1 MFASAAPHDQSE
13 LILTCLATGFSPKLT
28 EMKITL
34 NNITLQPFSSSGV
47 RPNDNQSFQMR
58 ASVKIHRDEKQGYKC
73 HVLHSGQT
81 FTTTWDGSL
90 ESRSHHWAAVAA
102 GAFAI
107 AVLCIMSLIYKN
119 RRFNERHHLLFVYT
133 VLTKPDGVSGPVF
146 SAVCLY
152 DDRWISHYS
161 NEEQTWN
168 RDRFD
173 PEIWRYTREPDDS
186 RDWFIN
192 LLNTLANCTS
202 SRCDGLHTLQRR
214 VGCEVDKHPDGA
226 VMNVNA
232 LDEYGYD
239 GEDFLFFNYYT
250 MQWIDKS
257 PKAKE
262 TKIKWDSDRVHNH
275 YLQLYLKDCMV
286 WIATYNASISTPPA
300 LHMFASAAP
309 HDQSELNL
317 TCLATGFSPKLIE
330 MKITLNNITLK
341 PFSSSGVRPNDNQS
355 FQMRASVKIH
365 RDEKQGYECHVL
377 HSGQTFT
384 TSWDGSLGSR
394 SHHWAAVAAGAFA
407 IEVLY
412 ITYLI
417 YKNRWL
423 NGQMNRN
430 SSTTEQRDNITSR
443 SADPLTASDSHEN
456 NELL

>member
-1 MFASAAPHDQSE
+1 MT
-13 LILTCLATGFSPKLT
+13 LTLLLSCIYL
-28 EMKITL
+28 
-34 NNITLQPFSSSGV
+34 SS
-47 RPNDNQSFQMR
+47 
-58 ASVKIHRDEKQGYKC
+58 
-73 HVLHSGQT
+73 
-81 FTTTWDGSL
+81 
-90 ESRSHHWAAVAA
+90 
-102 GAFAI
+102 
-107 AVLCIMSLIYKN
+107 
-119 RRFNERHHLLFVYT
+119 ERHHLLFVYT

-202 SRCDGLHTLQRR
+202 SRCDERHHLLFVYTVLTKPDGVSGPVFSAVCLYDDTWISHYSNEEQTWNRDRFDPEIWRYTREPDDSRDWFINLLNTLANCTSSRCDGLHTLQRR
-214 VGCEVDKHPDGA
+214 VRCEVHKHPDGA

-232 LDEYGYD
+232 FDEYGYD
-239 GEDFLFFNYYT
+239 GEDFIFFNYYT

-262 TKIKWDSDRVHNH
+262 TKMKWDSDRVLNH
-275 YLQLYLKDCMV
+275 HLQLYLKDCMD
-286 WIATYNASISTPPA
+286 WISTYNASISTPPA

-309 HDQSELNL
+309 HDQSELIL

-365 RDEKQGYECHVL
+365 RDEKQGYECHAL

-384 TSWDGSLGSR
+384 TTWGKYDHINSQTLILCAKLLYSSFLLR
-394 SHHWAAVAAGAFA
+394 LAAQNW
-407 IEVLY
+407 
-412 ITYLI
+412 YL
-417 YKNRWL
+417 
-423 NGQMNRN
+423 
-430 SSTTEQRDNITSR
+430 
-443 SADPLTASDSHEN
+443 
-456 NELL
+456 

>member
-1 MFASAAPHDQSE
+1 MDLKFFFIVLFAYIG
-13 LILTCLATGFSPKLT
+13 LR
-28 EMKITL
+28 
-34 NNITLQPFSSSGV
+34 GV
-47 RPNDNQSFQMR
+47 YS
-58 ASVKIHRDEKQGYKC
+58 
-73 HVLHSGQT
+73 
-81 FTTTWDGSL
+81 
-90 ESRSHHWAAVAA
+90 
-102 GAFAI
+102 
-107 AVLCIMSLIYKN
+107 
-119 RRFNERHHLLFVYT
+119 ERHHLLFVYT

-152 DDRWISHYS
+152 DDRCISHYS

-173 PEIWRYTREPDDS
+173 AEIWRYTREPDDS

-214 VGCEVDKHPDGA
+214 VGCEVDKHPDDA

-232 LDEYGYD
+232 FDEYGYD
-239 GEDFLFFNYYT
+239 GEDFIFLNYYT

-262 TKIKWDSDRVHNH
+262 TKTKWDSDRVLNDH
-275 YLQLYLKDCMV
+275 LQLYLNDCMD
-286 WIATYNASISTPPA
+286 WISTYNASISTPPA

-330 MKITLNNITLK
+330 MKITLNNITLQ
-341 PFSSSGVRPNDNQS
+341 PFSSSGVRPNVNQT

-384 TSWDGSLGSR
+384 TTWGKYDHINSQTLILCAKLLYSSFLLQL
-394 SHHWAAVAAGAFA
+394 AAQNC
-407 IEVLY
+407 
-412 ITYLI
+412 YL
-417 YKNRWL
+417 
-423 NGQMNRN
+423 
-430 SSTTEQRDNITSR
+430 
-443 SADPLTASDSHEN
+443 
-456 NELL
+456 